1 MSMYKTS
8 EEGLRKIDQDTF
20 RRMSLK
26 ELESWA
32 RSNPCYE
39 NLLFV
44 VEETNQRLKKM
55 YSSSLEEKAESA
67 DENLK

>member
-32 RSNPCYE
+32 RSNPCNE
-39 NLLFV
+39 PDDRRRGN
-44 VEETNQRLKKM
+44 R
-55 YSSSLEEKAESA
+55 SLP
-67 DENLK
+67 

>member
-32 RSNPCYE
+32 RSNPCNE